1 MIRQEDVFKIGQF
14 TKPHGTK
21 GEIGLL
27 TQCDVFDETDDPYL
41 VCEMNGILVPFFIEE
56 YRYKTDSVILVKM
69 ERIDSEDVA
78 RQFINKEVFYP
89 LDAMSPEDDLIGNIT
104 WDSFIGY
111 QVTDERAGL
120 LGTIT
125 EVDESTLNVLLKVDR
140 QGEELLIPAVEEII
154 ISADHPAAH
163 LTVRLPEGLLDL

>member
-21 GEIGLL
+21 GEIGLV
-27 TQCDVFDETDDPYL
+27 TQCDVFDDTDDPYL

-89 LDAMSPEDDLIGNIT
+89 LEAMPEEEDLIGNIT

-111 QVTDERAGL
+111 QVTDEQAGV
-120 LGTIT
+120 LGSIT
-125 EVDESTLNVLLKVDR
+125 GVDESTRNILFKVNYK
-140 QGEELLIPAVEEII
+140 GNELLIPAVEEII
-154 ISADHPAAH
+154 VSADHAAKEV
-163 LTVRLPEGLLDL
+163 TVRLPEGLLDL